1 MADDFYWGVFIR
13 LYPHQLPNWSGSGG
27 LWAECPDII
36 NGTAPLDT
44 DTLLKNYPNP
54 PTAVPPPTPFLLNQ
68 PNYVYVT
75 AENCKDEVINARVW
89 MFWAVQSTCLYPSTW
104 QSAGI
109 TVDGHAI
116 NYQPLSL
123 QAAPEWTDHSK
134 KPKMGPPAVTT
145 TPFVVTPTGSA
156 QDSYSLITIV
166 ENEPSNPPKAPLP
179 PTFNSVSD
187 LASWVSDNG
196 NVGWLN
202 MSLSDGGLTR
212 QVD

>member
-1 MADDFYWGVFIR
+1 MADDLYWGVFIR
-13 LYPHQLPNWSGSGG
+13 LYPHQTPNWSGSGG

-36 NGTAPLDT
+36 NGTAQLDT
-44 DTLLKNYPNP
+44 DALLKDYPNP
-54 PTAVPPPTPFLLNQ
+54 PTALPPPTPFLLNQ

-75 AENCKDEVINARVW
+75 AENTKDEAINARVW
-89 MFWAVQSTCLYPSTW
+89 MFWAAQSTCLYPSTW

-109 TVDGHAI
+109 TVGNQSM

-134 KPKMGPPAVTT
+134 KPKMSPPAVTK
-145 TPFVVTPTGSA
+145 TPFVITPAVQMPT

-166 ENEPSNPPKAPLP
+166 ENEPSHPVKAPLP
-179 PTFNSVSD
+179 PPFADISA
-187 LASWVSDNG
+187 LATWVSQNG

-202 MSLSDGGLTR
+202 MSLSDGGLTG
-212 QVD
+212 